1 MFSFLFQILC
11 IHTQGKQMTQKP
23 YREGFD
29 STATHNGKEYRLDT
43 LFELIQNRSIVNVEV
58 SKISWV
64 LEYTDLDS
72 DRVMQSDTG
81 IPVLVYKD
89 PEYGFTVIDG
99 AHRLTK
105 AVKLGLKTLPA
116 YMLTDEDMRKAEV
129 ANINLLAE
137 SNKVSKK
144 ITWDPRFAPSYT
156 PEEMLKL
163 GVFEG
168 KYINAV
174 KGVPA
179 SWKKIP
185 KVLGPDDEPDPKL
198 NYFGVKSRQPLSTWK
213 KNGWIR
219 TDKWGWFEF
228 FINYYLGRR
237 LGAEDDWQIG
247 RWVSFVARHSG
258 QLKANPKSKGA
269 DQWLKSKQGLL
280 QWGWDAGTSFTDE
293 QREKNA
299 KRIARI
305 AGVPLAEEKE
315 EDKKKVAQESLI
327 MVPRYTNW

>member
-1 MFSFLFQILC
+1 MQD
-11 IHTQGKQMTQKP
+11 KP
-23 YREGFD
+23 YQEGFD
-29 STATHNGKEYRLDT
+29 STATHNRKEYRLDT
-43 LFELIQNRSIVNVEV
+43 LFELVQKRPIVKVEV
-58 SKISWV
+58 SKLSWV

-72 DRVMQSDTG
+72 DRVMKSNTD
-81 IPVLVYKD
+81 IPVLVYDD
-89 PEYGFTVIDG
+89 PEYGLTVIDG

-116 YMLTDEDMRKAEV
+116 HMLTDEDMHKAEV
-129 ANINLLAE
+129 TTINLLAE
-137 SNKVSKK
+137 SNKSPKR

-185 KVLGPDDEPDPKL
+185 KVLGPNDEPDPKL
-198 NYFGVKSRQPLSTWK
+198 NYYGVKSRQSLSVWK

-219 TDKWGWFEF
+219 TDKSGFFEWTIHYF
-228 FINYYLGRR
+228 MGRR

-247 RWVSFVARHSG
+247 RWLSFVARHQG
-258 QLKANPKSKGA
+258 QLLADPKSKNE
-269 DQWLKSKQGLL
+269 DHRLKQKQALL
-280 QWGWDAGTSFTDE
+280 QWGVLWSEKLTPE

-299 KRIARI
+299 KRIAKL
-305 AGVPLAEEKE
+305 AGVPLAEQSE
-315 EDKKKVAQESLI
+315 EGKKKVAQESLI
-327 MVPRYTNW
+327 IVPKYTTW

>member
-1 MFSFLFQILC
+1 MA
-11 IHTQGKQMTQKP
+11 QKS

-43 LFELIQNRSIVNVEV
+43 LFELTKDRRIVNIET
-58 SKISWV
+58 SKLSWV
-64 LEYTDLDS
+64 LEYTDIDP
-72 DRVMQSDTG
+72 DRMMKSDTDV
-81 IPVLVYKD
+81 PVLVYKD
-89 PEYGFTVIDG
+89 PKYGFTVIDG

-105 AVKLGLKTLPA
+105 AVKLNLKTLPA
-116 YMLTDEDMRKAEV
+116 YMLTDEDMHKAEV
-129 ANINLLAE
+129 VNINLLGQ
-137 SNKVSKK
+137 SNKSSKN

-174 KGVPA
+174 KDVPA

-185 KVLGPDDEPDPKL
+185 KVLGPDDEPDPKI
-198 NYFGVKSRQPLSTWK
+198 NKYGVKSRQPLSVWK
-213 KNGWIR
+213 KNGWIK
-219 TDKWGWFEF
+219 TDKSGFFEF
-228 FINYYLGRR
+228 YIRYFLGRR

-247 RWVSFVARHSG
+247 RWLSFVARHQG

-280 QWGWDAGTSFTDE
+280 QWGVQWDISLTEE

-305 AGVPLAEEKE
+305 AGVPLAEQTED
-315 EDKKKVAQESLI
+315 DKKKVAQESLI
-327 MVPRYTNW
+327 VVPKYTNW